1 MKSLFSVISLSMLAY
16 TSSAMAEEVHG
27 DIWLYVNS
35 NQLVTGSY
43 DHTTGA
49 IISLN
54 TRVFEAEFGI
64 DPSFPFSGDEPGF
77 GAANSL
83 TGITF
88 TMNLAQG
95 LSVWNG
101 SGYDASVNTLNFSYG
116 SQSTSSTT
124 GGSLSFLGAANTHV
138 HPEYTLMSNSIGD
151 PANGVYL
158 AAFTY
163 QSVGMISSDVFY
175 AVFNLGMSEEDHAAA
190 TEWVEVNLVP
200 TPAAFALLG
209 LAGLISRRRRS
220 THPRL

>member
-43 DHTTGA
+43 DHTTGD

-54 TRVFEAEFGI
+54 THVFEAEFGI

-88 TMNLAQG
+88 TMNLVPG

-101 SGYDASVNTLNFSYG
+101 SGYDASVNILNFGYG

-124 GGSLSFLGAANTHV
+124 GGSLSF
-138 HPEYTLMSNSIGD
+138 
-151 PANGVYL
+151 
-158 AAFTY
+158 
-163 QSVGMISSDVFY
+163 
-175 AVFNLGMSEEDHAAA
+175 
-190 TEWVEVNLVP
+190 
-200 TPAAFALLG
+200 
-209 LAGLISRRRRS
+209 
-220 THPRL
+220 

>member
-1 MKSLFSVISLSMLAY
+1 
-16 TSSAMAEEVHG
+16 
-27 DIWLYVNS
+27 
-35 NQLVTGSY
+35 
-43 DHTTGA
+43 
-49 IISLN
+49 
-54 TRVFEAEFGI
+54 
-64 DPSFPFSGDEPGF
+64 
-77 GAANSL
+77 
-83 TGITF
+83 
-88 TMNLAQG
+88 MNLAQG

-101 SGYDASVNTLNFSYG
+101 SGYDASVNILNFSYG

-138 HPEYTLMSNSIGD
+138 HPEYTLSNSIGD
-151 PANGVYL
+151 PANGIYL

-209 LAGLISRRRRS
+209 LAGLVSRRRR
-220 THPRL
+220 

>member
-1 MKSLFSVISLSMLAY
+1 MKSLFSVVSLSMLAY
-16 TSSAMAEEVHG
+16 ASSAMAAVDA
-27 DIWLYVNS
+27 DIWLYANG

-43 DHTTGA
+43 DHTTGE
-49 IISLN
+49 IISPN
-54 TRVFEAEFGI
+54 TRVFPSEFGI

-83 TGITF
+83 TGIRF

-95 LSVWNG
+95 LRVWNG
-101 SGYDASVNTLNFSYG
+101 SGYDASVNILNFSYG
-116 SQSTSSTT
+116 SQSTFSTT
-124 GGSLSFLGAANTHV
+124 GGALSFLGAASTHL
-138 HPEYTLMSNSIGD
+138 HPEYTLSNSIGD

-158 AAFTY
+158 GAFTY
-163 QSVGMISSDVFY
+163 QSAGMISSDVFY

-209 LAGLISRRRRS
+209 LAGLASRRRR
-220 THPRL
+220 

>member
-64 DPSFPFSGDEPGF
+64 DPLFPFSGDEPGF
-77 GAANSL
+77 GAANSP

-88 TMNLAQG
+88 TMNLVPG

-101 SGYDASVNTLNFSYG
+101 SGYDASVNILNFGYG

-124 GGSLSFLGAANTHV
+124 GGSLSFLGATNTHL
-138 HPEYTLMSNSIGD
+138 HPEYTLSNSIGD

-175 AVFNLGMSEEDHAAA
+175 VVFNLGMSEEDHAAA

>member
-16 TSSAMAEEVHG
+16 TSSAMAHEVHG
-27 DIWLYVNS
+27 EIWLYVNS

-43 DHTTGA
+43 DHTTGD

-83 TGITF
+83 TGIRF

-101 SGYDASVNTLNFSYG
+101 SGYDASVNILNFSYG

-124 GGSLSFLGAANTHV
+124 GGALSFLGAANTHL
-138 HPEYTLMSNSIGD
+138 HPEYTLSNSIGD

>member
-1 MKSLFSVISLSMLAY
+1 MKLFLSVVSLSTLAY
-16 TSSAMAEEVHG
+16 ASSAMAEAVHG
-27 DIWLYVNS
+27 DIWLYANG

-43 DHTTGA
+43 DHAHHGD

-95 LSVWNG
+95 LRVWNG
-101 SGYDASVNTLNFSYG
+101 SGYDASVNILNFGYG

-124 GGSLSFLGAANTHV
+124 GGSLSFLGAASTHV
-138 HPEYTLMSNSIGD
+138 HPEYTLSNSIGD

-163 QSVGMISSDVFY
+163 QSVGMINSDVFY

-209 LAGLISRRRRS
+209 LAGLISRRRR
-220 THPRL
+220 

>member
-16 TSSAMAEEVHG
+16 TSSAMAHEVHG
-27 DIWLYVNS
+27 EIWLYVNS

-43 DHTTGA
+43 DHAHHGD

-124 GGSLSFLGAANTHV
+124 GGSLSFLGAASTHV
-138 HPEYTLMSNSIGD
+138 HPEYTLSNSIGD

>member
-1 MKSLFSVISLSMLAY
+1 MKSLFSIVSLSMLAY

-27 DIWLYVNS
+27 DIWLHTNS

-43 DHTTGA
+43 DHTTGE

-64 DPSFPFSGDEPGF
+64 DAYFPFSGDEPGF

-88 TMNLAQG
+88 TMNLLQG

-101 SGYDASVNTLNFSYG
+101 SGYAASVNTLNFSYG

-124 GGSLSFLGAANTHV
+124 GGALSFLGSANTHV
-138 HPEYTLMSNSIGD
+138 HPEYTLSNSIGD
-151 PANGVYL
+151 PANGLYL

-200 TPAAFALLG
+200 TPAAFVLLG
-209 LAGLISRRRRS
+209 LAGLASRRRR
-220 THPRL
+220 